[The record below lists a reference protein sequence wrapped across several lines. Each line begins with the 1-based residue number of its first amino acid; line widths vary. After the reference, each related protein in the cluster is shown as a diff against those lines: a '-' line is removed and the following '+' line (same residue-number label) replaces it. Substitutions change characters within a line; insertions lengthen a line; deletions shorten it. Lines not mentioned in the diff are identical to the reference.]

1 MQGPRARATRV
12 GAATL
17 WGAAGAL
24 ALFACSDAPNNQ
36 ASNGAQGAGQSG
48 AAGMSDALPIAG
60 ASGATGSAAGTGITG
75 GSGATA
81 NTGGAGAGAGGRAG
95 GSGTVSAGSGGGA
108 AGTQM
113 TAGGSGG
120 SAEPV
125 EPGPIDYELDCGPS
139 GEVMEGHGPPS
150 NRVNY
155 IIVGDGYAQNELDTL
170 YLEHVR
176 KMLAPRF
183 SPEFEPYARYRNFV
197 NICALKVPSMQSG
210 ITMQRGNT
218 AFDGYGNDQSRLGYV
233 NNQKVSAKIE
243 ELLPAEVEVDWT
255 AVVLND
261 SSWWNAGGRIMV
273 WSGGHKDAALAA
285 EHEGGHGF
293 QILADEYGGNCTYS
307 GTEARMR
314 VNVTMDR
321 TNTADKWK
329 KWLDFN
335 HTPGTGMQGA
345 FEGAEYCDRGAF
357 RPSDESVMNMLWD
370 SSYFNAISRENAVR
384 VIYDMID
391 PIDSSTPASTTA
403 PQVLEVKVIDPAV
416 LKVDWSVDGAVVAA
430 NAGATFDVAAR
441 GLSAGSHD
449 ISARVYDDI
458 DWVRGDRAELEQ
470 TVQWKIQV
478 P

>member
-1 MQGPRARATRV
+1 MRV

-24 ALFACSDAPNNQ
+24 ALFACSDASDNATNTTPAN
-36 ASNGAQGAGQSG
+36 AAGQSG
-48 AAGMSDALPIAG
+48 AAGTPGGLPGVGG
-60 ASGATGSAAGTGITG
+60 ASGGSGSAAGSGGSAGTGTNSGLPNAGNAAAGTDGAGNGGRGGAGAAGGTG
-75 GSGATA
+75 GSG
-81 NTGGAGAGAGGRAG
+81 GSQMAGAGA
-95 GSGTVSAGSGGGA
+95 
-108 AGTQM
+108 
-113 TAGGSGG
+113 GG

-125 EPGPIDYELDCGPS
+125 EPGPIDYELDCGES
-139 GEVMEGHGPPS
+139 GEAMEGHGPPS

-155 IIVGDGYAQNELDTL
+155 VIVGDGYTQNQLDTL

-176 KMLAPRF
+176 KMLEPRF

-210 ITMQRGNT
+210 ITMSRGDT

-293 QILADEYGGNCTYS
+293 QLLADEYGGNCTYS

-329 KWLDFN
+329 KWLGFD
-335 HTPGTGMQGA
+335 HTPGTGMQA
-345 FEGAEYCDRGAF
+345 TFEGAEYCDRGAF

-384 VIYDMID
+384 VIYDIVD
-391 PIDSSTPASTTA
+391 PIDSSTPASTTT

-416 LKVDWSVDGAVVAA
+416 LKIDWSVDGEVVAA
-430 NAGATFDVAAR
+430 NGGASFDVAAR
-441 GLSAGSHD
+441 GLTAGSHD